1 VPDPQNV
8 AAPDP
13 RAQPSPYPAGSPY
26 GTPTPYATGAPYGG
40 SPYAP
45 PGQNPYPYPP
55 APGHPYAPL
64 SGEAQS
70 LRTQAIV
77 ALVLNGLSIFC
88 CGILGIPGVIVTALA
103 LGKVHHD
110 VPGART
116 LVKWGWG
123 LLIASLALGLAFFAI
138 LIANSSST

>member
-1 VPDPQNV
+1 
-8 AAPDP
+8 
-13 RAQPSPYPAGSPY
+13 
-26 GTPTPYATGAPYGG
+26 
-40 SPYAP
+40 
-45 PGQNPYPYPP
+45 
-55 APGHPYAPL
+55 L
-64 SGEAQS
+64 SGEAES

-110 VPGART
+110 VRGARI

-123 LLIASLALGLAFFAI
+123 LLVASLALGVVLLTLLFAN
-138 LIANSSST
+138 ASPTTT